1 MNSRDLK
8 LDNTLLDDS
17 NPPLLKLCDFGFAK
31 TWDAEDA
38 NMYTHIGW
46 VTDLVQPAPL
56 SAAACWSHAAL
67 VRKASLHACV
77 RPAAKPLQLR
87 HPLKK
92 DLEAAVHAQMHQMSA
107 GQAAPTL
114 ICSRAKAAAAFS
126 ILLCTLCLC
135 TFDTGPQSTFCSVV
149 LLGFQMP

>member
-46 VTDLVQPAPL
+46 VTDLVQLPPQCSCLLIAC
-56 SAAACWSHAAL
+56 SAAAQSLPSGLYVLGSQTPSAL
-67 VRKASLHACV
+67 
-77 RPAAKPLQLR
+77 
-87 HPLKK
+87 
-92 DLEAAVHAQMHQMSA
+92 
-107 GQAAPTL
+107 APT
-114 ICSRAKAAAAFS
+114 
-126 ILLCTLCLC
+126 
-135 TFDTGPQSTFCSVV
+135 
-149 LLGFQMP
+149 